1 MTNTRKRQLIC
12 YLFSLHTTI
21 NKNSP
26 CSAHKPADPQGECE
40 GELRAFATLSAPPH
54 ILSMEPA

>member
-1 MTNTRKRQLIC
+1 MTNTKKGSS
-12 YLFSLHTTI
+12 YATFFSLHTTV

-26 CSAHKPADPQGECE
+26 CSTHKPAGPQGECE

-54 ILSMEPA
+54 ILSLEPA